1 MPLPNVFGHASGCMD
16 RWFVVHVSSFLIV
29 SVAAFGLN
37 ARENSELATPRLYYT
52 WSGRVMFR
60 DSYCL
65 PCTSRTHHLVD
76 MRLAC
81 AVILLCAG
89 WVDAAALRDNP
100 AFMMVSGI
108 SSPAE
113 MCLVVAN
120 GMSTS
125 G

>member
-1 MPLPNVFGHASGCMD
+1 M
-16 RWFVVHVSSFLIV
+16 

-37 ARENSELATPRLYYT
+37 AREDSELATPRLYYT
-52 WSGRVMFR
+52 WSGRGMFR

-65 PCTSRTHHLVD
+65 PCTLRTHHLVD
-76 MRLAC
+76 MRVAC

-125 G
+125 GWIHSCPRRRIISRRWLVHHHSRQCGG